1 MGRDPRRILIVDPDP
16 WFSGRLKATLASQG
30 YDVEGADGIIQAA
43 ERMRDVRF
51 DCLIVDEDLPEM
63 KGHDAVPV
71 LKTICPQA
79 PIIVTAARN
88 SLAVESSIR
97 RQDVFF
103 YHVKTFDMHELQ
115 MAVRDALRKVGKG
128 PGGRLPA
135 PGAALPPAE

>member
-1 MGRDPRRILIVDPDP
+1 MGQGPRRILIVDPDP
-16 WFSGRLKATLASQG
+16 SFTGKLKATLAPQG
-30 YDVEGADGIIQAA
+30 YDVEAAEGIIQAA
-43 ERMRDVRF
+43 QRMKYVSF

-71 LKTICPQA
+71 LKTISPQV

-115 MAVRDALRKVGKG
+115 MAVRDALRKVGDG
-128 PGGRLPA
+128 SDERL
-135 PGAALPPAE
+135 AARGNAQPSAE